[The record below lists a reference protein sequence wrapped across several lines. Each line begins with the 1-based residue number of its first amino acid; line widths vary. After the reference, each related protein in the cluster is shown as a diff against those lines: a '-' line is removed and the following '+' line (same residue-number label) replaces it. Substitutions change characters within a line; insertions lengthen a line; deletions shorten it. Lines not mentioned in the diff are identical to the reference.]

1 MCILITGSSGYF
13 GRLVASDLISNGYR
27 VVGIDIRSDNGQEE
41 GEHFRFYNCSITNR
55 ERLREIFLSEQ
66 PTVVMH
72 FACTF
77 NKIRDRKREYAI
89 DIGGSINVLEVSN
102 ETPTVRRL
110 IYSSSAAIY
119 GADNHNGKWLSETTP
134 VNPGKYRYGINKKL
148 IEQAWFSARRRDD
161 LRIVSLRICTV
172 VGPVYSKPRS
182 VVSILIRMP
191 WLPFS
196 FRQKKVQFM
205 HEEDF
210 AGLMREIIRDN
221 EIEGIYNLAADSCS
235 VVGEVVPA
243 KRYIKLP
250 LSGLKPLLWVLWS
263 LRILNLQPASL
274 KYCLYPVLIDPS
286 KLVERYGY
294 HFRYTSSE
302 SFAETVRNNRLPSD
316 ARF

>member
-13 GRLVASDLISNGYR
+13 GRLVISDLISKGYR
-27 VVGIDIRSDNGQEE
+27 VVGIDIRCDRGQEE
-41 GEHFRFYNCSITNR
+41 GEQFRFYKCSITDR
-55 ERLREIFLSEQ
+55 KRLREIFLSEQ

-77 NKIRDRKREYAI
+77 NKVRDRKREYDI
-89 DIGGSINVLEVSN
+89 DVGGSINVLEISN
-102 ETPTVRRL
+102 ETPAVRQL

-119 GADNHNGKWLSETTP
+119 GADNLNGMWLSETASI
-134 VNPGKYRYGINKKL
+134 NPGKYRYGINKKL
-148 IEQAWFSARRRDD
+148 IEQAWFSAGRRDD

-172 VGPVYSKPRS
+172 VGPFYSKPHS

-196 FRQKKVQFM
+196 FRQKKVQFI

-210 AGLMREIIRDN
+210 AGLMREVISDD
-221 EIEGIYNLAADSCS
+221 EIDGIYNLAADSCS

-243 KRYIKLP
+243 KRYIRLP
-250 LSGLKPLLWVLWS
+250 MSALKPLMWVLWNM
-263 LRILNLQPASL
+263 RILNLQPVSL
-274 KYCLYPVLIDPS
+274 KYCLYPVIIDPS
-286 KLVERYGY
+286 KLVKRYKY
-294 HFRYTSSE
+294 CFRYSSSE
-302 SFAETVRNNRLPSD
+302 SFAETVRNNKLPPD